1 MFDSYCFAPMKS
13 FASTGNLFNDF
24 KQFADETYFEGINLD
39 ALDKLY
45 KYTFILSSIGSL
57 DVRDVTRGLADKIST
72 MVEEVDMGDLLKN
85 MPKN

>member
-1 MFDSYCFAPMKS
+1 MDCLFKLEGFIKEQIGIYAERLY
-13 FASTGNLFNDF
+13 TG
-24 KQFADETYFEGINLD
+24 DEE

-45 KYTFILSSIGSL
+45 KLTFILSSLDSL
-57 DVRDVTRGLADKIST
+57 DVKDVTRGLADKIST

>member
-1 MFDSYCFAPMKS
+1 MDCLV
-13 FASTGNLFNDF
+13 NLEGFIKEQIGIYADVLYNDVDNF
-24 KQFADETYFEGINLD
+24 D

-72 MVEEVDMGDLLKN
+72 KN
-85 MPKN
+85 

>member
-1 MFDSYCFAPMKS
+1 MDCLV
-13 FASTGNLFNDF
+13 NLEGFIKEQIGIYADVLYNDV
-24 KQFADETYFEGINLD
+24 DNLD

-72 MVEEVDMGDLLKN
+72 MVEEVDVGDLLKN

>member
-1 MFDSYCFAPMKS
+1 MDCLV
-13 FASTGNLFNDF
+13 NLEGFIKEQIGIYADVLYNDV
-24 KQFADETYFEGINLD
+24 DNPD

>member
-1 MFDSYCFAPMKS
+1 MDCLV
-13 FASTGNLFNDF
+13 NLEGFIKEQIGIYADVLYNDV
-24 KQFADETYFEGINLD
+24 DNTD

>member
-1 MFDSYCFAPMKS
+1 MDCLV
-13 FASTGNLFNDF
+13 NL
-24 KQFADETYFEGINLD
+24 EGFIKEQIGIY
-39 ALDKLY
+39 ADKLY